1 MPMYFFNTVDGRR
14 YPDEEGSDLPDF
26 AAVRAKATRVIGELL
41 KEQPEDLW
49 DTGRLRVEVT
59 DGTGADVLLLEVS
72 MTGRA
77 ATG

>member
-14 YPDEEGSDLPDF
+14 YPDEDGSDLPDF

-49 DTGRLRVEVT
+49 HTGTLRVEVT
-59 DGTGADVLLLEVS
+59 DDAGANVLVLEV
-72 MTGRA
+72 TLNGKA
-77 ATG
+77 ATV

>member
-14 YPDEEGSDLPDF
+14 YPDEDGSDLPDF

-49 DTGRLRVEVT
+49 HTGKLCVEVT
-59 DGTGADVLLLEVS
+59 DDAGAKVLLLQVTLS
-72 MTGRA
+72 APA
-77 ATG
+77 AQT

>member
-14 YPDEEGSDLPDF
+14 YPDEDGSDMPDF
-26 AAVRAKATRVIGELL
+26 AAVRAKATRLIGELL

-59 DGTGADVLLLEVS
+59 DASGADVLVLEVS
-72 MTGRA
+72 LTGKA
-77 ATG
+77 AAG